1 MVTTKNNKKSLFGF
15 IIPIQVMSIKLY
27 DCIFR
32 KQINLHVWMSLIYLP
47 EVNWEDT
54 YLFKHDAS
62 TQNLFLELFA
72 FGISQLSRRW

>member
-1 MVTTKNNKKSLFGF
+1 
-15 IIPIQVMSIKLY
+15 
-27 DCIFR
+27 
-32 KQINLHVWMSLIYLP
+32 MSLIYLP